1 MNAWVDVAVLTGT
14 KTLDGRLVVRSAPSL
29 PFLLSEG
36 QKVFFVP
43 PVIDV
48 PRTATVDEITEGAGG
63 DYIVRFSSVRD
74 KTMAGKL
81 LDCHVLL
88 SKDDLD
94 ATSAALADS
103 SFIDYDV
110 IDVEMGH
117 LGLVEAFEQ
126 MPAQFLLR
134 VAADDGYTFSIPF
147 VDEFI
152 REVDPENKVVSV
164 DIPSGLLEL

>member
-1 MNAWVDVAVLTGT
+1 M
-14 KTLDGRLVVRSAPSL
+14 
-29 PFLLSEG
+29 
-36 QKVFFVP
+36 
-43 PVIDV
+43 
-48 PRTATVDEITEGAGG
+48 
-63 DYIVRFSSVRD
+63 RD
-74 KTMAGKL
+74 KTTAGKL

-117 LGLVEAFEQ
+117 LGSVEAFEQ

-134 VAADDGYTFSIPF
+134 VAADDGHTFSIPF